1 MGSTD
6 DYLKIIDELIDL
18 NNTSKDIVPG
28 LLGYLKSIYQKDM
41 DDKYAAPM
49 LYIGMYIASASL
61 VCILAMVADLLYG
74 LHRRKL
80 WFPCK
85 FFRLNAA
92 FLALISIAM
101 KLPVDLSGS
110 MPGTVD
116 QAGKLGSMAFMCTMM
131 ANLLP
136 CLASMDSD
144 QLLSNVTAL
153 CILVV
158 TMVVNVV
165 IQIQTGV
172 VSYGKD
178 ARIVT
183 HIAPKYDQNSLSIIK
198 HRNIIQAAIYV
209 TFLLVLTMVHVCS
222 CLAILR
228 SKKIIESKYQEGHAR
243 ALKEFQAP
251 DNQASK
257 EFQQATDDQA
267 SKEFQQATDKERM
280 VKKLKKHVTSHWIM
294 AGSGNPQFI
303 AAYFRTTSASGV
315 TCLLV
320 TVSHTLTISW
330 TFKDI
335 FDKNSCQSDY
345 AWSMIVIL
353 VVQYIGVVVG
363 TIAPLSRCFA
373 TLSFKVSPEII
384 SNHFKVFKVENHW
397 TYKLHEW
404 KRASIDLSFG
414 SHKLK
419 VVIDTLKRLILW
431 FCIELQEGVV
441 VVCNITTLFPF
452 VFLICVWYCY
462 QRLKWLKSVL
472 IRSSEESS
480 TDQGINSNSLEQ
492 INKKDLDQYVLHLE
506 KKMELA
512 DRTLGGLFKS
522 VNRVIKKGEKRP
534 PQNLIALI
542 EKKST
547 EHYLGVGKFDHSDH
561 YVPSL
566 RFKERY
572 PETWSLPVVTL
583 TAIAVSL
590 QLNTAI
596 AVSPEQNTAIAV
608 SPEQNT
614 AIAVSPEQS
623 TAIAVSPEQ
632 STAIAVS
639 PEQSTATQK
648 QDEVRSLLKSVREG
662 IKYVT
667 RVEESLNV
675 GEDYVNIQKEA
686 KNLWNEV
693 DLYKTWLGHKLKGGC
708 FEGKKGVEIVKWFMD
723 KAKGID
729 KSDEGRYDNDHL
741 HYKYICASSMY
752 HITKT
757 IMLNYPNIDEVS
769 TQDLFDH
776 LTSMIAD
783 IIAACLTNLPQAII
797 KKCHADAIEKRE
809 ASVKDAARLL
819 GRTKN
824 LMEILAARDETP
836 RDMDPSDDLPF
847 IDKWRAHFKNPQVEN
862 V

>member
-1 MGSTD
+1 MGATE
-6 DYLKIIDELIDL
+6 DYLKVIDELATEL
-18 NNTSKDIVPG
+18 NSNNTSGDIIQQ
-28 LLGYLKSIYQKDM
+28 LLGYLKSVYQKDM

-74 LHRRKL
+74 LHRRKP

-85 FFRLNAA
+85 YFRLNAA

-136 CLASMDSD
+136 CLASMDND

-178 ARIVT
+178 ARIVA
-183 HIAPKYDQNSLSIIK
+183 HIAPEYDQTSLSIIK

-209 TFLLVLTMVHVCS
+209 TFLLVLTMVHVSS

-228 SKKIIESKYQEGHAR
+228 SKKIIETKYQEGHAR

-280 VKKLKKHVTSHWIM
+280 VKKLKKHVTSYWIM

-303 AAYFRTTSASGV
+303 ATCFRTTSASGV

-397 TYKLHEW
+397 TYK
-404 KRASIDLSFG
+404 ASRGSCGGMQHNYFVPFCLYDMCLVLLSTFEVV
-414 SHKLK
+414 K
-419 VVIDTLKRLILW
+419 V
-431 FCIELQEGVV
+431 GV
-441 VVCNITTLFPF
+441 
-452 VFLICVWYCY
+452 
-462 QRLKWLKSVL
+462 
-472 IRSSEESS
+472 
-480 TDQGINSNSLEQ
+480 NSF
-492 INKKDLDQYVLHLE
+492 IG
-506 KKMELA
+506 
-512 DRTLGGLFKS
+512 R
-522 VNRVIKKGEKRP
+522 
-534 PQNLIALI
+534 
-542 EKKST
+542 
-547 EHYLGVGKFDHSDH
+547 
-561 YVPSL
+561 
-566 RFKERY
+566 KEY
-572 PETWSLPVVTL
+572 
-583 TAIAVSL
+583 
-590 QLNTAI
+590 
-596 AVSPEQNTAIAV
+596 
-608 SPEQNT
+608 
-614 AIAVSPEQS
+614 
-623 TAIAVSPEQ
+623 
-632 STAIAVS
+632 
-639 PEQSTATQK
+639 
-648 QDEVRSLLKSVREG
+648 
-662 IKYVT
+662 
-667 RVEESLNV
+667 
-675 GEDYVNIQKEA
+675 
-686 KNLWNEV
+686 
-693 DLYKTWLGHKLKGGC
+693 
-708 FEGKKGVEIVKWFMD
+708 
-723 KAKGID
+723 
-729 KSDEGRYDNDHL
+729 
-741 HYKYICASSMY
+741 
-752 HITKT
+752 
-757 IMLNYPNIDEVS
+757 
-769 TQDLFDH
+769 
-776 LTSMIAD
+776 
-783 IIAACLTNLPQAII
+783 
-797 KKCHADAIEKRE
+797 
-809 ASVKDAARLL
+809 
-819 GRTKN
+819 
-824 LMEILAARDETP
+824 
-836 RDMDPSDDLPF
+836 
-847 IDKWRAHFKNPQVEN
+847 
-862 V
+862 